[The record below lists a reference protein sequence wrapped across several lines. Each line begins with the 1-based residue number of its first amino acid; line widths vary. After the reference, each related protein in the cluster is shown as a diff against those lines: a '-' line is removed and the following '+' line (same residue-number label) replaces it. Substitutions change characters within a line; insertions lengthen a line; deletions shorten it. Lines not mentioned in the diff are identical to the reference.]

1 MSKRNWTNVQA
12 KEPLIIAMREVGMTR
27 QEIADELGLTKQQI
41 KWWVSRYNR
50 KKAALQYQRPE
61 PKPKGRPRKDGQP
74 PKQNI
79 DLNNPCL
86 YLLNQRQFF
95 LWVCGSD
102 GLLVNVLPENCCTIN
117 FSMLCTKEI
126 PFSFTFRELNSSI
139 CKIRFTTSLF
149 TEPPSLSMVT
159 KRRYRFTSVD

>member
-12 KEPLIIAMREVGMTR
+12 KESLIIAIREVGMTR

-50 KKAALQYQRPE
+50 KKAALQFQRSE

-79 DLNNPCL
+79 ETEVKRLRMENK
-86 YLLNQRQFF
+86 LLRDF
-95 LWVCGSD
+95 LQS
-102 GLLVNVLPENCCTIN
+102 
-117 FSMLCTKEI
+117 
-126 PFSFTFRELNSSI
+126 
-139 CKIRFTTSLF
+139 
-149 TEPPSLSMVT
+149 TERM
-159 KRRYRFTSVD
+159 